1 MIMEKYQIKDTVIFG
16 DYKEVEGLQLR
27 DITNDPKDDEVLDGI
42 LLYAYESKFTRTNFN
57 FERYTKEALDDFIK
71 EYFIANGLN
80 MPLTCQHRSDR
91 ENTIGKVLVLEVNTQ
106 GYYFVCYIPKG
117 IFGYDD
123 IKIKI
128 KAGILQGLSKEGWA
142 TDYEWKKDTKGN
154 EYVEIRKFELESVSL
169 VSLPANALRLEK
181 AKEVQNKLQF
191 ENKTNKKTVDETDE
205 WFK

>member
-1 MIMEKYQIKDTVIFG
+1 MEKYQIKDTVIFG

-142 TDYEWKKDTKGN
+142 TDYEWKKNTNGD

-181 AKEVQNKLQF
+181 AKEVQNRLQF

>member
-1 MIMEKYQIKDTVIFG
+1 MIMKKYQIKDTVIFG

-42 LLYAYESKFTRTNFN
+42 LLYAYESKFTRINFN

-142 TDYEWKKDTKGN
+142 TDYEWKKDTNGN

>member
-191 ENKTNKKTVDETDE
+191 ENKTNKKTVDETEE